1 MGLLMLT
8 LVLSIL
14 LGCATW
20 LIIGDRFPLKSDYK
34 WESRMNITLYVVI
47 LLAPIYLLIFY
58 LF

>member
-1 MGLLMLT
+1 MGLLAIA
-8 LVLSIL
+8 VLMEL
-14 LGCATW
+14 YGHLRR
-20 LIIGDRFPLKSDYK
+20 IGDRFPLKSDYK